1 MAKSKSR
8 KNQKEKSQKRTQS
21 IRKESVKRLENFQT
35 NISTLDQVLR
45 EYMEEKSSKEQKED

>member
-35 NISTLDQVLR
+35 NIATLDQVLR
-45 EYMEEKSSKEQKED
+45 EYMEDKSSKEQKED

>member
-35 NISTLDQVLR
+35 NIATLDQVLR
-45 EYMEEKSSKEQKED
+45 EYMKEKSSKEQKED

>member
-35 NISTLDQVLR
+35 NIATLDQVLR
-45 EYMEEKSSKEQKED
+45 EYMEEKSSKEQKKD

>member
-35 NISTLDQVLR
+35 NIATLDQVLR
-45 EYMEEKSSKEQKED
+45 EYMEEKSSKEQKEE

>member
-21 IRKESVKRLENFQT
+21 IRKESVKRLKNFQT
-35 NISTLDQVLR
+35 NIATLDQVLR

>member
-35 NISTLDQVLR
+35 NMSTLDQVLR

>member
-21 IRKESVKRLENFQT
+21 IRKEPVKRLENFQT

>member
-1 MAKSKSR
+1 MKSRNR

-45 EYMEEKSSKEQKED
+45 EYMEEKSSKEQKKD

>member
-21 IRKESVKRLENFQT
+21 IRKESVKRLENFQA
-35 NISTLDQVLR
+35 NIATLDQVLR

>member
-1 MAKSKSR
+1 MAKSKPR

-35 NISTLDQVLR
+35 NIATLDQVLR

>member
-45 EYMEEKSSKEQKED
+45 EYMEEKSSKEGKED

>member
-8 KNQKEKSQKRTQS
+8 KNQKEKSQKRTQL

-35 NISTLDQVLR
+35 NIATLDKVLR

>member
-45 EYMEEKSSKEQKED
+45 EYMEEKSSKEQKKD

>member
-35 NISTLDQVLR
+35 NIATLDQVLR
-45 EYMEEKSSKEQKED
+45 EYMEEKSSKEQKDD

>member
-35 NISTLDQVLR
+35 NIATLDQVLR

>member
-35 NISTLDQVLR
+35 NISLLLKPKLCVVNN
-45 EYMEEKSSKEQKED
+45 K

>member
-35 NISTLDQVLR
+35 NIATLDQVLR
-45 EYMEEKSSKEQKED
+45 EYMEEKSSKEHKED

>member
-45 EYMEEKSSKEQKED
+45 EYMEEKSSKEEKED

>member
-21 IRKESVKRLENFQT
+21 IRKESLKRLENFQT

>member
-8 KNQKEKSQKRTQS
+8 KNQKEKSQKQTQS

-35 NISTLDQVLR
+35 NIATLDQVLR

>member
-35 NISTLDQVLR
+35 NIATLDQVLR
-45 EYMEEKSSKEQKED
+45 EYMEEKSSKEEKED

>member
-8 KNQKEKSQKRTQS
+8 KNHKEKSQKRTQS

>member
-8 KNQKEKSQKRTQS
+8 KNHKEKSQKRTQS

-35 NISTLDQVLR
+35 NIATLDQVLR

>member
-35 NISTLDQVLR
+35 NIATLDQVLR
-45 EYMEEKSSKEQKED
+45 EYMEEKSSKEQK